1 MKRLFHYD
9 LQFSKTILSTI
20 VALSLFF
27 FTNEM
32 YSQDKNFIGTKVL
45 RDGNSSLYQTFG
57 VKNSFGENS
66 FLNDSFTPSSI
77 KHDKYVLGGNLVWWY
92 QDGAAIA
99 NFTELNNSGLSP
111 LTGWGLND
119 MRVSLYS
126 DHDNT
131 PVWELSTEPYD
142 PVVAESED
150 DFIIVAA
157 RGSDFVF
164 IEKATGNII
173 YQLTLPDTLYA
184 VNIGIS
190 GIGAGPTIRV
200 ICLAQAIGNGTVSR
214 AYSLIY
220 NGTTFEIDWTFDVLN
235 SEITNWTGID
245 FSSDGSV
252 IVINGRNHLFVLNSI
267 DGSLIWDHFLDN
279 TEAPAVISGDG
290 HIIATADNSGFIQ
303 ARIFNS
309 ITAEYDLL
317 WQYRVPV
324 GTFTNWASSV
334 DISEDGSTIVAGTL
348 LFYYAGFDGSVIAF
362 DTFGDGTPKWI
373 YTGAG
378 DLVDD
383 IALSSDGKVAAAVSW
398 GDLAHSQ
405 PDLLVFD
412 VQTGEVSYSITS
424 PGSLFSVDISADGK
438 KVFAGGKAVHARE
451 FGNGGLIYYS
461 EIDLGGG
468 SVSGNVELENSS
480 NFAGVIVRALG
491 TERFGVTE
499 ANGNYTIENI
509 PAGTYNITAEKPGYS
524 YQTVSNVTVNEG
536 GATSNID
543 FFLNL
548 YGFSAPSLSASTD
561 LDLVIQLNW
570 SYRNLSEVEKHLAV
584 DDLAQSNFLTKSTY
598 GEDSNINAETTI
610 EKNALLTADS
620 VAIYRSLASGGPYNK
635 IATVDVLAGAYIDN
649 DVLPLNNYYYV
660 ITVFD
665 ENGESYY
672 SNEVLGRVN
681 DSLFTFTFEAPQG
694 SVPVIDGVIS
704 AGEWD
709 DAFMIDVSDVL
720 GFGGGIPLPAGSVFM
735 YFKFDD
741 INDLL
746 YVAGVDFLNHSLD
759 DNEGF
764 GFYFD
769 DNNNNIFEANGGEP
783 LFREGNF
790 WAYWHPNGS
799 NLRFR
804 PIYTGGVVG
813 TVDTLF
819 DAQVNFSDAA
829 GYVQGEVAL
838 PMGFLDGKQLQV
850 YSPEK
855 TPGLGAFL
863 IARSGGAAIFD
874 GWWPQT
880 MNSVFNPQYF
890 GDVKIDVTLTAP
902 PQSPNNISVEKE
914 GDNLLLT
921 WVDPT
926 LGLNNDPLP
935 YPPTINIY
943 RNEEFITSIDAGV
956 QSYLDENVGC
966 ELWYEY
972 KFEAYIIAGSDTLI
986 SPITQSYGNFA
997 CKDPELNKLT
1007 YDDGSWEAF
1016 YVVSF
1021 DYEENKFALRFS
1033 PSFYPS
1039 RIVRLETLV
1048 NNNGDFD
1055 LTIHKDSLG
1064 LPGEMLAGP
1073 YRVAATGV
1081 GVASTIMKTLPGED
1095 PPLLKEGD
1103 YWVVI
1108 NYLPE
1113 LPGNPGIGVDV
1124 NTPISD
1130 RGYFYLSS
1138 TGWQYFASGNLMIS
1152 SYIADTVSTI
1162 SNSESENKL
1171 PLTFQMNQNYPN
1183 PFNPSTIISY
1193 QIPQSEFVSL
1203 EIFNAL
1209 GEKINSLINQFQNA
1223 GAYSIQWDGN
1233 NFSGSQVSSGIYFY
1247 RIKAGNFNS
1256 VKKMIL
1262 LR

>member
-1 MKRLFHYD
+1 MKNLFHFD
-9 LQFSKTILSTI
+9 LQFPKTILSVI
-20 VALSLFF
+20 VLLSLFIS
-27 FTNEM
+27 TNDLFP
-32 YSQDKNFIGTKVL
+32 QDKNFIGTKIL
-45 RDGNSSLYQTFG
+45 RDGNNSLHQTFG
-57 VKNSFGENS
+57 EKNFFGENS
-66 FLNDSFTPSSI
+66 FSNDSFTPSKI
-77 KHDKYVLGGNLVWWY
+77 NQEKYVLGGSLVWWS

-99 NFTELNNSGLSP
+99 NFTELNNNGTSP
-111 LTGWGLND
+111 LAGWGLND

-131 PVWELSTEPYD
+131 PIWELTTEPYD

-150 DFIIVAA
+150 DFIIGAT
-157 RGSDFVF
+157 RGSDFVL

-184 VNIGIS
+184 ANIGIH

-220 NGTTFEIDWTFDVLN
+220 NGTTFEIDWTFDVPN
-235 SEITNWTGID
+235 SEIANWTGID
-245 FSSDGSV
+245 FSSDGS
-252 IVINGRNHLFVLNSI
+252 IVLINGRNHLYVLNRI

-290 HIIATADNSGFIQ
+290 NIIVTADNSGFIQ
-303 ARIFNS
+303 TRYFNS
-309 ITAEYDLL
+309 STNEYNLL

-334 DISEDGSTIVAGTL
+334 DISEDGNTIVAGTL
-348 LFYYAGFDGSVIAF
+348 LFYSAGYDGSVIAF
-362 DTFGDGTPKWI
+362 DTFGDGTPKWV

-383 IALSSDGKVAAAVSW
+383 IALSSDGRVAAAVSW
-398 GDLAHSQ
+398 GDLSHSQ

-412 VQTGEVSYSITS
+412 VQTGELSYSFNS

-451 FGNGGLIYYS
+451 FGSGGLIYYA

-468 SVSGNVELENSS
+468 SVSGNVELTNTGDHS
-480 NFAGVIVRALG
+480 GVIIRAEG
-491 TERFGVTE
+491 TERFAVTQ

-509 PAGTYNITAEKPGYS
+509 PAGTYSITAEKPGY
-524 YQTVSNVTVNEG
+524 TFGIVPNVTVSEG
-536 GATSNID
+536 GVVSGID
-543 FFLNL
+543 FALSL
-548 YGFSAPSLSASTD
+548 YGYSAPGISASTD
-561 LDLVIQLNW
+561 LELLIQLTWVNPM
-570 SYRNLSEVEKHLAV
+570 NLKVQREMAV
-584 DDLAQSNFLTKSTY
+584 DDLSTSMQTLSKQASDNSTDNEY
-598 GEDSNINAETTI
+598 IPATLSQ
-610 EKNALLTADS
+610 LTADS
-620 VAIYRSLASGGPYNK
+620 VAIYRSSVPGGPYTK
-635 IATVDVLAGAYIDN
+635 IGTANLLDENFIDEN
-649 DVLPLNNYYYV
+649 VLPLKDYYYV

-665 ENGESYY
+665 EIGESYY
-672 SNEVLGRVN
+672 SNEVLGKVN
-681 DSLFTFTFEAPQG
+681 ESLFTFTFESPQG
-694 SVPVIDGVIS
+694 TVPVIDGVIS

-709 DAFMIDVSDVL
+709 DAFKIDVSDVL

-741 INDLL
+741 QNDML
-746 YVAGVDFLNHSLD
+746 YVAGEDFLNNTLD

-769 DNNNNIFEANGGEP
+769 DNNNNAFEPNGGEP
-783 LFREGNF
+783 LFQEGNF
-790 WAYWHPNGS
+790 WAYWHPTGS

-804 PIYTGGVVG
+804 PIYTGGAVG
-813 TVDTLF
+813 IVDTLF
-819 DAQVNFSDAA
+819 GAQVEFTDGA
-829 GYVQGEVAL
+829 GHLQGEVAI
-838 PMGFLDGKQLQV
+838 PMGFFDGDQLQV
-850 YSPEK
+850 FSPDK

-863 IARSGGAAIFD
+863 IARAGGTAIFD

-880 MNSVFNPQYF
+880 MNTVFNPQYF
-890 GDVKIDVTLTAP
+890 GDIKINVTLLAP
-902 PQSPNNISVEKE
+902 PQSPNNIVVEKE
-914 GDNLLLT
+914 ADNLLLNWT
-921 WVDPT
+921 DPT
-926 LGLNNDPLP
+926 LGLNNDPLL

-943 RNEEFITSIDAGV
+943 RNDEFLTSVDAGV

-972 KFEAYIIAGSDTLI
+972 KLEAYIIAGSDTLI
-986 SPITQSYGNFA
+986 SPISNAYGNFA
-997 CKDPELNKLT
+997 CKDPELNPLT

-1021 DYEENKFALRFS
+1021 DYEENKFALRFT
-1033 PSFYPS
+1033 PTFYPA
-1039 RIVRLETLV
+1039 RIVRLQTLV
-1048 NNNGDFD
+1048 NNNGAFD
-1055 LTIHKDSLG
+1055 MTIHKDSIG
-1064 LPGEMLAGP
+1064 LPGEMIAGP
-1073 YRVAATGV
+1073 YRVSATGV
-1081 GVASTIMKTLPGED
+1081 GVASTITKTLPGED

-1124 NTPISD
+1124 NAPISD

-1138 TGWQYFASGNLMIS
+1138 TGWQYFASGNLMITS
-1152 SYIADTVSTI
+1152 FIADTVSTV
-1162 SNSESENKL
+1162 SDTKSGSDL
-1171 PLTFQMNQNYPN
+1171 PLSFQLGQNYPN
-1183 PFNPSTIISY
+1183 PFNPSTVITY
-1193 QIPQSEFVSL
+1193 QIPQSEFVTL
-1203 EIFNAL
+1203 EIYNTL
-1209 GEKINSLINQFQNA
+1209 GEKVNTLV
-1223 GAYSIQWDGN
+1223 N
-1233 NFSGSQVSSGIYFY
+1233 NFQSAGKYSVQWNGVNKVGSEVSSGVYFY
-1247 RIKAGNFNS
+1247 RLKTDNNVS
-1256 VKKMIL
+1256 VKKMLL